1 MFLTNSLLHVIVWTL
16 EFVLR
21 ARFQYRVWVG
31 DRQRRRRGRVKRGIG
46 FEEGMEWSEMS
57 TIVEM
62 AERDW
67 KCYWKLYLRWSKS
80 DQEGNHH
87 QDTLIIVATEC
98 YHILS
103 RWMAT
108 GGTWY
113 EQIAKTKFAQML
125 TIPMTF
131 SIACKNCEIHK
142 EVPRT
147 FLFSSLVRNLILAI
161 NSDFNWNREEWHG
174 PTITECGATKNIYFF
189 LLRTCG
195 IH

>member
-1 MFLTNSLLHVIVWTL
+1 MI
-16 EFVLR
+16 
-21 ARFQYRVWVG
+21 
-31 DRQRRRRGRVKRGIG
+31 
-46 FEEGMEWSEMS
+46 

-98 YHILS
+98 YHLLS

-125 TIPMTF
+125 TVPMTF
-131 SIACKNCEIHK
+131 SIACKTVKSIRKCLG
-142 EVPRT
+142 PSCFRA
-147 FLFSSLVRNLILAI
+147 LSAI
-161 NSDFNWNREEWHG
+161 WYWPSIQTYWNREEWHG
-174 PTITECGATKNIYFF
+174 PTITGCGATKNIYFF
-189 LLRTCG
+189 FLELVGSIKNTIIIWVMPQITHDACSQQ
-195 IH
+195 

>member
-1 MFLTNSLLHVIVWTL
+1 MRSQTQKDPFLVLLSNSLLHVIHVIVWTL

-21 ARFQYRVWVG
+21 ARFQSRVWVG
-31 DRQRRRRGRVKRGIG
+31 DIDRGGGGGGGVKRGIG
-46 FEEGMEWSEMS
+46 FEEGMEWSEMI

-125 TIPMTF
+125 TVPMTL

-147 FLFSSLVRNLILAI
+147 FLFSSFVRNLILAI
-161 NSDFNWNREEWHG
+161 NSD
-174 PTITECGATKNIYFF
+174 
-189 LLRTCG
+189 LLE
-195 IH
+195 